1 MTARTC
7 DRCGKLYAYGKKP
20 GFELMLINNHIG
32 AEHIF
37 DFCKDCREAFRQF
50 MSVGKTEEEAE

>member
-20 GFELMLINNHIG
+20 ELELMLINNRVGIK
-32 AEHIF
+32 HIF

-50 MSVGKTEEEAE
+50 MSLEKMEDEAE